1 MNSSCSALPC
11 TVLNAR
17 ERKEGEADMEI
28 NGSCSGGSS
37 TGRRLKQR
45 LARMFLRSSCNTS
58 TSAASDGI
66 EPVFEVEHRDHGLGR
81 RSLPFAV
88 PGDHRRHTAVAVAL
102 PRSVDCSG
110 CKPSHQ
116 SASLMAKNDKWKDSK
131 GRKENAASPSSPRQ
145 SSYYYHCIDKA
156 VGERKEIK
164 RKKKKRL
171 LSNGYG
177 FSSSSSTESDQE
189 DGFFSSEEREGKEEE
204 AEAFFSS
211 RSFSSDSCDFYQRP
225 TSNKKK
231 KKKNNNNNNNN
242 NKKEPE
248 RPPRRRHPGGRKYE
262 AWGVCKGLQPL
273 VSVRSPAAK
282 NGVAVVKRS
291 RDPYTDFRSSMAEM
305 MTERQIYEAKD
316 LESLLHSYLSL
327 NSPRLHLV
335 ILQAFS
341 DIWVV
346 LFGQQHKL
354 CSHSSSSYSTY
365 ELLQSLHA
373 MVLITERLEEKHTEH
388 STVSH

>member
-1 MNSSCSALPC
+1 ALLCLALSSLR
-11 TVLNAR
+11 LNAR

-28 NGSCSGGSS
+28 NGSCSGGGSS

-58 TSAASDGI
+58 TSAASAGA

-81 RSLPFAV
+81 RSLSFAV

-116 SASLMAKNDKWKDSK
+116 SASLMAKSDKWKDSK
-131 GRKENAASPSSPRQ
+131 GRKKEKTASPSLPRK

-156 VGERKEIK
+156 MGERKEIK

-231 KKKNNNNNNNN
+231 KKNNNNN

-248 RPPRRRHPGGRKYE
+248 RPPRRRRGGGRKYE
-262 AWGVCKGLQPL
+262 PWGVCKGLQPL

-305 MTERQIYEAKD
+305 ITERQIFEAED
-316 LESLLHSYLSL
+316 LENLLQSYLCL
-327 NSPRLHLV
+327 NSPHLHLV

-341 DIWVV
+341 DIWVAYR
-346 LFGQQHKL
+346 QHKL

-373 MVLITERLEEKHTEH
+373 MI
-388 STVSH
+388 

>member
-1 MNSSCSALPC
+1 
-11 TVLNAR
+11 
-17 ERKEGEADMEI
+17 MEI
-28 NGSCSGGSS
+28 DGSRSGGS

-58 TSAASDGI
+58 TSAASAGA

-81 RSLPFAV
+81 RSLSFFV

-102 PRSVDCSG
+102 PRSVDCG
-110 CKPSHQ
+110 GRGPSRQ
-116 SASLMAKNDKWKDSK
+116 SASSMDKNEKWKDSK
-131 GRKENAASPSSPRQ
+131 GRKKENADSPPSPRK
-145 SSYYYHCIDKA
+145 SSYYHHCIDKA
-156 VGERKEIK
+156 MGERKEIK

-177 FSSSSSTESDQE
+177 FSSSSSTESDQD

-225 TSNKKK
+225 TSNKKRN
-231 KKKNNNNNNNN
+231 KNNK
-242 NKKEPE
+242 KKEPE
-248 RPPRRRHPGGRKYE
+248 RPPRRRRRRGGSKHA

-305 MTERQIYEAKD
+305 ITERQIFEAED
-316 LESLLHSYLSL
+316 LESLLQSYLSL
-327 NSPRLHLV
+327 NSPHLHLV

-346 LFGQQHKL
+346 LFGH
-354 CSHSSSSYSTY
+354 
-365 ELLQSLHA
+365 
-373 MVLITERLEEKHTEH
+373 
-388 STVSH
+388 

>member
-1 MNSSCSALPC
+1 MNSSCSALLCLAPPSLR
-11 TVLNAR
+11 LNAR

-28 NGSCSGGSS
+28 NGSCSGGGGS

-58 TSAASDGI
+58 TSAASAGV

-81 RSLPFAV
+81 RSLSFAV

-116 SASLMAKNDKWKDSK
+116 SASLMAKSDKWKDSK
-131 GRKENAASPSSPRQ
+131 GRKKEKTASPSLPRK

-156 VGERKEIK
+156 MGERKEIK

-177 FSSSSSTESDQE
+177 FSSSSSTESDQV

-231 KKKNNNNNNNN
+231 KNNNNK
-242 NKKEPE
+242 KKEPE
-248 RPPRRRHPGGRKYE
+248 RPPRRRRGGGRKYE

-305 MTERQIYEAKD
+305 ITERQIFEAED
-316 LESLLHSYLSL
+316 LENLLQSYLCL
-327 NSPRLHLV
+327 NSPHLHLV

-341 DIWVV
+341 DIWVAYR
-346 LFGQQHKL
+346 QHKL

-373 MVLITERLEEKHTEH
+373 MI
-388 STVSH
+388 

>member
-1 MNSSCSALPC
+1 MNRSAIYGGFASASKSRFINELLPLCSALHRLLSAFEC
-11 TVLNAR
+11 T
-17 ERKEGEADMEI
+17 ERKEGEDDMEV
-28 NGSCSGGSS
+28 NGSCGGGSS

-58 TSAASDGI
+58 TSAASAGA

-81 RSLPFAV
+81 RSLSFAV

-102 PRSVDCSG
+102 PRS
-110 CKPSHQ
+110 
-116 SASLMAKNDKWKDSK
+116 ASLMAKNEKRKDSK
-131 GRKENAASPSSPRQ
+131 GRKKENTASPSSPRK
-145 SSYYYHCIDKA
+145 SSCYYHRIDKA
-156 VGERKEIK
+156 MGEGKEIK

-171 LSNGYG
+171 LSNAYG
-177 FSSSSSTESDQE
+177 FNSSSSTESDQE

-204 AEAFFSS
+204 ADAFFSS

-231 KKKNNNNNNNN
+231 KKKNNNNNNNSK
-242 NKKEPE
+242 KKEPE
-248 RPPRRRHPGGRKYE
+248 RPPRRHRRRGKKQE

-273 VSVRSPAAK
+273 VSVRSPVAR

-305 MTERQIYEAKD
+305 ITERQIFEAED
-316 LESLLHSYLSL
+316 LESLLQSYLSL
-327 NSPRLHLV
+327 NSPHLHLV

-346 LFGQQHKL
+346 LFGH
-354 CSHSSSSYSTY
+354 
-365 ELLQSLHA
+365 
-373 MVLITERLEEKHTEH
+373 
-388 STVSH
+388 